1 MSDRWE
7 AVWEIEGGFGGTR
20 NNQCLSQDDRS
31 ADGDQNERRQGV
43 AAPLSGA
50 TSDPAKISGLE
61 GSASGRS
68 ATAIGRSMS
77 RTRDSSFPLLGRLL
91 FGNTRLPTISL
102 ESLDHLAEPS
112 ENSGIFIIQPQV
124 TSTRARRRGPKWLR
138 WLAHLQNILT
148 VRGRSPKTSN
158 LSTQR

>member
-61 GSASGRS
+61 GV
-68 ATAIGRSMS
+68 
-77 RTRDSSFPLLGRLL
+77 
-91 FGNTRLPTISL
+91 
-102 ESLDHLAEPS
+102 
-112 ENSGIFIIQPQV
+112 PQEK
-124 TSTRARRRGPKWLR
+124 RYRHWPK
-138 WLAHLQNILT
+138 H
-148 VRGRSPKTSN
+148 VSY
-158 LSTQR
+158 